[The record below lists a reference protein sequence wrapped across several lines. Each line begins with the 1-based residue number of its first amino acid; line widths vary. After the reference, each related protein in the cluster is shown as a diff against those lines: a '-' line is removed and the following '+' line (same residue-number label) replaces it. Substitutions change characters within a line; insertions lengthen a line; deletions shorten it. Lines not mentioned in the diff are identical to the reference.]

1 MQDLSTS
8 ERIGEARAK
17 YLSKAID
24 FDAASMD
31 KTSGYASSD
40 TGSTDGSMSS
50 STSTRGGAKV
60 LHRTALSRGNVA
72 RLSSSMLSISS
83 SSSAASTGS
92 GSGTGSPAGPGSPVS
107 THGQDCDGDNI
118 MTYVGTSLLMPS
130 GSKIASVSL
139 DALPAPS
146 PQPIPRN
153 NSNTGLLLLARAE
166 DGIASNYGG
175 DWELS
180 YDVPTAVDSSS
191 SSIPSAFGVAPVHR
205 ALSAPS
211 LGGQARGQDG
221 SVNVLKRQSIPTG
234 LDAIGP
240 EYDHTVEDCSVHQ
253 PSQIAAA
260 ISTETAV
267 VSAAA
272 GVDEYISQR
281 RRRRLNQ
288 IVPFPRKPRSA
299 EYTCTA
305 CLEKYRVLV
314 SDNPWWAVVRQ
325 ECPKCQAVQIPR
337 IDIVAPVNSIEH
349 DPNVQALYGE
359 GVEDSCEEDCD
370 DGSDFDDDDCYISSG
385 PGASVEG
392 GSSSAPL
399 LTLTADAAFTSTD
412 TASSIDSADAAAGS
426 ASSASSAA
434 AAMAELDKEREV
446 FDGEGLFS
454 YEEGAKLLT
463 LMCHARTCTGLHKS
477 IQHANVCKSTK
488 FLMLHI
494 RDCSSN
500 DFQSCLCKFSWCR
513 PGKRMLDHLTHCYD
527 SASCVVCSPTSI
539 PAAYAQLRAINA
551 SRGVGAITSS
561 SDVCGP
567 CAPTISLTDDSNPI
581 SPPLLPASCDSMHIN
596 DEGI

>member
-50 STSTRGGAKV
+50 STSTRGGAKD

-72 RLSSSMLSISS
+72 RLSSSMLSMSS

-92 GSGTGSPAGPGSPVS
+92 GSGTGSPVGPGSPVS
-107 THGQDCDGDNI
+107 THGQDCDGDNN
-118 MTYVGTSLLMPS
+118 MTYVGTSHLMPS
-130 GSKIASVSL
+130 GSNIASLSL

-180 YDVPTAVDSSS
+180 NDVPTAVDSSS

-221 SVNVLKRQSIPTG
+221 SVNVLKRRSVPTG

-385 PGASVEG
+385 PGASAEG

-399 LTLTADAAFTSTD
+399 LTLTADAAFAAVD
-412 TASSIDSADAAAGS
+412 TALSIESADAAAGS
-426 ASSASSAA
+426 ASSASA
-434 AAMAELDKEREV
+434 AAMAELEKEREV

-477 IQHANVCKSTK
+477 IQHAAVCKSTK

-527 SASCVVCSPTSI
+527 PASCVVCSPTSI
-539 PAAYAQLRAINA
+539 PAAYAQLRALNA

-581 SPPLLPASCDSMHIN
+581 SPPLMPASCDSMHIN
-596 DEGI
+596 GEGI